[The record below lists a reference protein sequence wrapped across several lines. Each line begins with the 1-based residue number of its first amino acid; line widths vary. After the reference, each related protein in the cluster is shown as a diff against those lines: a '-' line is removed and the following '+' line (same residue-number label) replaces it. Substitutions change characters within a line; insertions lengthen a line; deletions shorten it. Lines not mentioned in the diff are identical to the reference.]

1 MNSLRPKKK
10 KSFKNVKKTFQN
22 ISKEDLKTKAD
33 KLKGA
38 SQKHVSK
45 FVVKRWDSISNARLE
60 IITWLV
66 IVFGIIFLSGIQLS
80 VIQNN
85 FMQETSIDGGTYV
98 EGTVGTIKTLN
109 PLYDP

>member
-60 IITWLV
+60 SNSFWYYLFVWHPIICYT
-66 IVFGIIFLSGIQLS
+66 
-80 VIQNN
+80 
-85 FMQETSIDGGTYV
+85 E
-98 EGTVGTIKTLN
+98 
-109 PLYDP
+109 